1 MNTPTPLL
9 EHLQKLADRCPYNA
23 WLGVR
28 FVTVGDGT
36 IEVSIPWRAEMVG
49 IPVPPT
55 IHGGILAGI
64 VDFAASNAIATKFG
78 QAVPTVD
85 LRIDYHRVAKSGDL
99 LAKGRVIRAGRT
111 LATAEAE
118 VYDCEGTLVAS
129 GRGTFY
135 SAKIA
140 ARAAGK

>member
-1 MNTPTPLL
+1 MNNPAITLDR
-9 EHLQKLADRCPYNA
+9 LQALADRCPYNA
-23 WLGVR
+23 WLGMR
-28 FVTVGDGT
+28 LRNMGDGT
-36 IEVSIPWRAEMVG
+36 IEVTVPWRAEMIG
-49 IPVPPT
+49 IPTPPT
-55 IHGGILAGI
+55 IHGGILASI

-99 LAKGRVIRAGRT
+99 LAKGKVIRAGRN

-140 ARAAGK
+140 AKALE